1 MRTRFQ
7 MIILAMSLSFTSPQA
22 RVLSLSEAYNLAL
35 KNNLP
40 LQEARYTWLANQH
53 DQYIARSFLLP
64 QVNST
69 NAYHRNKT
77 VYEGNDSVSKTTRFY
92 DQTELSISLTQELFN
107 MSSYYQYSQASQKT
121 MQDLLVYQ
129 RTLQDIALTVAKQYF
144 DLILE
149 IDNHQFLLTE
159 EKETIQRLKDVES
172 QLKLGALTKSQL
184 LEVKAQ
190 TQRVRA
196 DIIESLQAVHN
207 RKDQLADSIGD
218 DKFDKVLGLRNQSQ
232 AKTLNLH
239 IPKQQHWIED
249 AENHNLT
256 LKIAKNNITQAQYL
270 QQAAWSKNIPTVTF
284 DTSFTQYDYSSQSL
298 KTEGDSSAQSWL
310 TRRGY
315 DSYEGNITL
324 HVPILDGGRRYYDNQ
339 KATENIAV
347 AQTASK
353 NTHQQIIRQLKKLY
367 RALRLG
373 TKLIATKRAALKSST
388 EMSRIADVSLSAGS
402 ITVLES
408 LANTANVRKDQQ
420 NLARAQYDYIYSLI
434 EMLILSGIIT
444 PKDIRDINQDLG
456 QEIAIPLLGD

>member
-1 MRTRFQ
+1 MHTQLKLLVLTTSLLFS
-7 MIILAMSLSFTSPQA
+7 LAEA
-22 RVLSLSEAYNLAL
+22 NVLSLNAAYNLAL
-35 KNNLP
+35 KNNAS

-53 DQYIARSFLLP
+53 DQNIARSFLLP
-64 QVNST
+64 QL
-69 NAYHRNKT
+69 NANNAFHRNKT
-77 VYEGNDSVSKTTRFY
+77 VYEGNDSVNKTTRY
-92 DQTELSISLTQELFN
+92 YSQTELNISLTQELFN

-121 MQDLLVYQ
+121 MQDLLIYQ
-129 RTLQDIALTVAKQYF
+129 RALQDVALTVSQQYF

-159 EKETIQRLKDVES
+159 EKETLQRLKDVEN
-172 QLKLGALTKSQL
+172 QLNAGALTKSQL

-190 TQRVRA
+190 AQRVRA

-207 RKDQLADSIGD
+207 RKDQLADSIGYAS
-218 DKFDKVLGLRNQSQ
+218 FDKVRGLSHQ
-232 AKTLNLH
+232 ATSLNLH

-256 LKIAKNNITQAQYL
+256 LKIAKNNITQAQYI

-284 DTSFTQYDYSSQSL
+284 DTSFTQYDYSSQSI
-298 KTEGDSSAQSWL
+298 KTEGSSSAQSWL

-315 DSYEGNITL
+315 DAYEGSVTVR
-324 HVPILDGGRRYYDNQ
+324 VPILDGGRRYYDNQ

-347 AQTASK
+347 AQAASR
-353 NTHQQIIRQLKKLY
+353 NTHQQIIRQIKKLY

-373 TKLIATKRAALKSST
+373 TKLIATKQAALESST
-388 EMSRIADVSLSAGS
+388 EMSRIANASLIAGA

-420 NLARAQYDYIYSLI
+420 NLSRAKYDYIYSLI
-434 EMLILSGIIT
+434 EMLIISGIIS
-444 PKDIRDINQDLG
+444 PKDIRDIDQDLRK
-456 QEIAIPLLGD
+456 EIAIPVLKD

>member
-1 MRTRFQ
+1 MHTRFQ
-7 MIILAMSLSFTSPQA
+7 LILLAMTLSFASPEA
-22 RVLSLSEAYNLAL
+22 KVLSLNDAYNLAL
-35 KNNLP
+35 KNNAS

-53 DQYIARSFLLP
+53 DQSIARSFLLP

-77 VYEGNDSVSKTTRFY
+77 VYEGNDDVSKTTRFY
-92 DQTELSISLTQELFN
+92 DQTELSISLSQELFN
-107 MSSYYQYSQASQKT
+107 MSSYYQYSRASQKT
-121 MQDLLVYQ
+121 MQDLLIYQ
-129 RTLQDIALTVAKQYF
+129 RALQDIALTVAKQYF

-159 EKETIQRLKDVES
+159 EKETLQRLKDVEN

-190 TQRVRA
+190 AQRVRA

-207 RKDQLADSIGD
+207 RKDQLADSIGNGN
-218 DKFDKVLGLRNQSQ
+218 FDKVLGLSDR
-232 AKTLNLH
+232 AKTLHLH

-270 QQAAWSKNIPTVTF
+270 QQAAWSKNIPTITF
-284 DTSFTQYDYSSQSL
+284 DTSFTQYDYSSQSIE
-298 KTEGDSSAQSWL
+298 TEGSASAQSWL
-310 TRRGY
+310 KRRGY
-315 DSYEGNITL
+315 DSYEGSVTL
-324 HVPILDGGRRYYDNQ
+324 KVPILDGGRRYYDNR

-347 AQTASK
+347 AQAASK

-373 TKLIATKRAALKSST
+373 TKLIATKRAALNSST

-456 QEIAIPLLGD
+456 QEINIPSLID